1 MPPPEFD
8 QLEAQL
14 HDPRAVTPEGSIATE
29 SVFDGYD
36 THPYGSSRKRRRLM
50 EDPQVQADNLHQLW
64 ADELLDYFCLQ
75 GEYAGAPSIV
85 PVPPEG
91 ANLDRAI
98 DDKGH
103 TALHWAVAM
112 GDLDIVKT
120 LLNQGAS
127 IDVQSKSGETPLM
140 RSVLFT
146 NIYEKQNMERIASL
160 LVRTV
165 NMQDW
170 VGSTVFHH
178 IATTTTSKKKYQCAR
193 YYMDCILNKMAE
205 VLSPD
210 QIERILNEQDNQGD
224 TAITIAAR
232 NGARKCVR
240 SLIGR
245 NAAVDIPNK
254 VNITADQLIVQ
265 LNNRRQERA
274 RQLSSSPFQSADPMS
289 MLGGAVQVP
298 SAIPFDPLIPH
309 TSLDGSN
316 ESDDVVYRS
325 EPALRLT
332 SHIVPTL
339 SAKLRSLASAIDAE
353 LVEKDAEL
361 AEAQRVV
368 NMRQAEIEHLQ
379 RQADELRVQE
389 LEQTAGGTESDED
402 LQAQLK
408 TVEAECIAVLEA
420 EQRRN
425 LDALYQSPIS
435 DIPSGPPD
443 DSLDEEALLHVQ
455 LKYAREFMTM
465 IDGRKELVQEVAGNL
480 ARAGIGGG
488 NSQQYKRLI
497 TGALRVREEELEGLL
512 PEIVE
517 ELEMGRGLEGIGV

>member
-1 MPPPEFD
+1 
-8 QLEAQL
+8 
-14 HDPRAVTPEGSIATE
+14 
-29 SVFDGYD
+29 
-36 THPYGSSRKRRRLM
+36 
-50 EDPQVQADNLHQLW
+50 
-64 ADELLDYFCLQ
+64 
-75 GEYAGAPSIV
+75 
-85 PVPPEG
+85 
-91 ANLDRAI
+91 
-98 DDKGH
+98 
-103 TALHWAVAM
+103 M
-112 GDLDIVKT
+112 GI
-120 LLNQGAS
+120 
-127 IDVQSKSGETPLM
+127 
-140 RSVLFT
+140 
-146 NIYEKQNMERIASL
+146 
-160 LVRTV
+160 
-165 NMQDW
+165 
-170 VGSTVFHH
+170 
-178 IATTTTSKKKYQCAR
+178 
-193 YYMDCILNKMAE
+193 
-205 VLSPD
+205 
-210 QIERILNEQDNQGD
+210 
-224 TAITIAAR
+224 
-232 NGARKCVR
+232 
-240 SLIGR
+240 
-245 NAAVDIPNK
+245 
-254 VNITADQLIVQ
+254 
-265 LNNRRQERA
+265 
-274 RQLSSSPFQSADPMS
+274 
-289 MLGGAVQVP
+289 LGGAVQAP

-316 ESDDVVYRS
+316 ESDDMVYRS
-325 EPALRLT
+325 EPALKLT
-332 SHIVPTL
+332 SQIAPTL